1 MKLEQLIEVAKKGAV
16 LSHPHIANGIT
27 IRNEHFEYADGTVL
41 PFLTCTLNDRWQIE
55 TPHPGACTECKGLG
69 DIAGGW
75 CTCPRCKGTGLEATP
90 DPSADCLPDI
100 QEVKYLIGSIKQALQ
115 AFPGDSMFTETS
127 VGLRYGT
134 IRDFLA
140 IMLNDA
146 EEMGRSWEAKKETK

>member
-1 MKLEQLIEVAKKGAV
+1 MKEGKRICDKCGGEGTLPPEPLMVDCPSLDIL
-16 LSHPHIANGIT
+16 LSK
-27 IRNEHFEYADGTVL
+27 
-41 PFLTCTLNDRWQIE
+41 Q
-55 TPHPGACTECKGLG
+55 
-69 DIAGGW
+69 
-75 CTCPRCKGTGLEATP
+75 ATP
-90 DPSADCLPDI
+90 DPSADCLPPI

-134 IRDFLA
+134 IRDLLA